1 MTTTATDV
9 DLNIIITTLRKVDTP
24 PLCTVM
30 TDSQAEMLALSEDS
44 VMRKSPNMA
53 RKILAQWSRVLPLV
67 VSPRCLN
74 TILIANA
81 DGLCKVLLATR

>member
-30 TDSQAEMLALSEDS
+30 TDSQAEMLALSEDL

-53 RKILAQWSRVLPLV
+53 RRI
-67 VSPRCLN
+67 
-74 TILIANA
+74 
-81 DGLCKVLLATR
+81 